1 MNKKKRIMHV
11 DMDAFFASI
20 EQRDQPLLKG
30 KPVIVGGEP
39 GGRGVTATCSYE
51 ARKYGVKSGMPIALA
66 VKKCPDGTFIRT
78 NGKKYIYA
86 SMRVIEIFNRYSP
99 KVEPTSID
107 EAYLDITGSVKNRED
122 EREIGESLKREI
134 RRELELTCS
143 VGIASNRV
151 FAKIATNMR
160 KPDGLTI
167 IADEKLEKKIYP
179 LPISKLIGIG
189 KKSEGIL
196 KSMGIKTI
204 GDLAVYPES
213 ELERVLGVSGPLL
226 SKLARGK
233 GSDKVL
239 AFDEKEE
246 VKSIGSEHTLERD
259 TCDENI
265 INMLLLKLSEK
276 VGRRLRESG
285 FAGRTVA
292 VKFRYS
298 DFSTFSKRCTYPF
311 FVCEDNKIY
320 SISKKLFFSV
330 YKRTKKIRLLGI
342 TVSGMDKSYLNNN
355 NNKIQMELFTNCH
368 KSGKLLNTIDLLKDI
383 YGERA
388 IARAAH
394 LKIP

>member
-39 GGRGVTATCSYE
+39 GGRGVAATCSYE
-51 ARKYGVKSGMPIALA
+51 ARKFGVKSGMPIALA

-78 NGKKYIYA
+78 NGKKYMYA
-86 SMRVIEIFNRYSP
+86 SMRVIEILNRYSP

-107 EAYLDITGSVKNRED
+107 EAYLDITGSVKDRED
-122 EREIGESLKREI
+122 ERKIGESLKREI

-151 FAKIATNMR
+151 FAKIATNMK

-179 LPISKLIGIG
+179 LTISELIGIG

-204 GDLAVYPES
+204 GDLGVYPEN
-213 ELERVLGVSGPLL
+213 ELERVLGVNGPLL
-226 SKLARGK
+226 SKLARGE
-233 GSDKVL
+233 GSDRVL
-239 AFDEKEE
+239 AFDEEEE
-246 VKSIGSEHTLERD
+246 VKSIGNEHTLERD

-311 FVCEDNKIY
+311 LVWEDNKIY
-320 SISKKLFFSV
+320 SISKKLFYSV

-342 TVSGMDKSYLNNN
+342 TVSGVVKSYLNNN
-355 NNKIQMELFTNCH
+355 NNKIQTELFTNCH

-383 YGERA
+383 YGEMA
-388 IARAAH
+388 IARAAY
-394 LKIP
+394 LKIL